1 MSRGMLQTG
10 HQAMSRVMLQTDH
23 HAMSR
28 ASCRMD
34 RWREGC
40 AVRGR
45 IFNGV
50 FLMLGLAFGL
60 ILGLTS
66 GPVAA
71 AAQAAQGAAPLS
83 LADVL
88 RIANQESASVILADL
103 ALEEAR
109 LAYEEM
115 KANHL
120 LRPSV
125 ITLQQGENAWKVAQ
139 ANRGLAR
146 RDLAMQVQQAYYDVL
161 RTQMALDLARRAVE
175 QSQAQLE
182 STRFRHSQGM
192 LSDVDLLAAESQ
204 LATAE
209 ADLNKAQAGLKGAR
223 MQLNRIMGREL
234 EAPFELVDEFA
245 YEPVAISLE
254 EALAGAV
261 KLRLELQRAR
271 DTLALRE
278 KELAV
283 SDPAYTPPLTVKKA
297 ELAVKRARLELEETE
312 TSILLEVRQ
321 NYQAAKEGEA
331 RIPIQQKNLTRAKE
345 SLRITEARYN
355 AGVITSVDLI
365 DAQRAAFQA
374 ETQLIQ
380 AVFDYN
386 MALARFFKSAGY
398 LPDERR

>member
-1 MSRGMLQTG
+1 MVSRGMIRLAHRWVRRPAG
-10 HQAMSRVMLQTDH
+10 R
-23 HAMSR
+23 R
-28 ASCRMD
+28 AAE
-34 RWREGC
+34 EGC
-40 AVRGR
+40 SVSRRVPGGTFRALSLR
-45 IFNGV
+45 
-50 FLMLGLAFGL
+50 LSLALGLA
-60 ILGLTS
+60 LGL
-66 GPVAA
+66 AA
-71 AAQAAQGAAPLS
+71 GVAQAAPTTAPLS

-88 RIANQESASVILADL
+88 AVAEKESTSVVLADL
-103 ALEEAR
+103 TLEEAS
-109 LAYEEM
+109 LAYAEM

-125 ITLQQGENAWKVAQ
+125 ITLHQGENAWKVAQ

-146 RDLAMQVQQAYYDVL
+146 RDLSLQVQQAYYDVL
-161 RTQMALDLARRAVE
+161 RTQMAFNLAQRALK
-175 QSQAQLE
+175 QSQAQLD

-209 ADLNKAQAGLKGAR
+209 TDLNKAQASHANAR
-223 MQLNRIMGREL
+223 MQMNRIMGREL
-234 EAPFELVDEFA
+234 EVPFELVDEFA
-245 YEPVAISLE
+245 YAPVQVSLE

-261 KLRLELQRAR
+261 EQRLELQRAR
-271 DTLALRE
+271 DTLTLRE

-297 ELAVKRARLELEETE
+297 QAAAKRAQLELKETE
-312 TSILLEVRQ
+312 IGILLEVRQ
-321 NYQAAKEGEA
+321 NYQTVKEGEA
-331 RIPIQQKNLTRAKE
+331 RIPIQQKNLVRAKE

-398 LPDERR
+398 LPAETR